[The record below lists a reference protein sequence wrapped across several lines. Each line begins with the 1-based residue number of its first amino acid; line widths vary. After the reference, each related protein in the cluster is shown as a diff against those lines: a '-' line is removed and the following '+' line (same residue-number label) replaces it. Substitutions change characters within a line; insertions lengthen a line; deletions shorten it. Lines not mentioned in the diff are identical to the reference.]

1 VIDDPWVQYL
11 VVRKDHP
18 LTLAG
23 AMAVAGAGAVRCRD
37 RFRADP
43 RWAEAFAAWE
53 PRPRKVALRADA
65 GDIER
70 LRTTLDAEPVATT
83 LGETLLALPPRRRSE
98 SEPLLAALRP
108 YTDPPRPPAD
118 GAPAELEAGGPA
130 LVYVVRPGVLRTA
143 GKAMAQAGHA
153 ALLCVRE
160 LGPHHPEAFAAWRA
174 GGMAG
179 ALREVDDAEWAALRG
194 SPDAVV
200 VADAGL
206 TQVEPGTE
214 TVIALPPT
222 G

>member
-1 VIDDPWVQYL
+1 VTDDPWVQYL

-23 AMAVAGAGAVRCRD
+23 AMAIAGAGAVRCAD
-37 RFRADP
+37 RFRRHP
-43 RWAEAFAAWE
+43 GWAEAYAAWE
-53 PRPRKVALRADA
+53 LRPRKVALRAGADELA
-65 GDIER
+65 E
-70 LRTTLDAEPVATT
+70 LRATLDVAPVETT
-83 LGETLLALPPRRRSE
+83 LGETLLALPPRRRSAR
-98 SEPLLAALRP
+98 EPLLGALRP
-108 YTDPPRPPAD
+108 YTDPPR
-118 GAPAELEAGGPA
+118 GSAPAELEGDGPA

-160 LGPHHPEAFAAWRA
+160 LEPRHPEAFAAWRA
-174 GGMAG
+174 GGLRG
-179 ALREVDDAEWAALRG
+179 ALREADGEEWAGLRE

-206 TQVEPGTE
+206 TQVQPGTE

-222 G
+222 A